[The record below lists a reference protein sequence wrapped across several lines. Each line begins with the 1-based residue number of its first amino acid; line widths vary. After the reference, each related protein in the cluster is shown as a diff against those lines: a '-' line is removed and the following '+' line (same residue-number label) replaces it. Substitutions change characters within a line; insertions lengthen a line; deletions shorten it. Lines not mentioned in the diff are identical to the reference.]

1 MPKLK
6 VSTSNVFIPSEPLF
20 PVHFIFHHATATYGI
35 LVPGFAKD
43 IGVTSNDVNDA
54 VSLFFI
60 TFVIF
65 QPISAAAGRMIG
77 PKYWMPFLMVGSDL
91 LSLYHCD

>member
-1 MPKLK
+1 MSLL
-6 VSTSNVFIPSEPLF
+6 S
-20 PVHFIFHHATATYGI
+20 
-35 LVPGFAKD
+35 GFAKD
-43 IGVTSNDVNDA
+43 IGATDNDVNDA

-77 PKYWMPFLMVGSDL
+77 PKYWMPFLMVSLHFNFSIDPVTKI
-91 LSLYHCD
+91 LSRLAGES